1 MLTRVYLGLFDGHLQ
16 NQWPSVL
23 AHISQTSLQQFY
35 HRLSE
40 LIFQRELSIID
51 FTLNYPPIR
60 NNLTSASLLS
70 MLIETDYLNYPPI
83 RNNLTSASLLS
94 VIIEM
99 DYNLLGMKA
108 RTVPRCRSAIC
119 RARNIFFLSRST
131 KRCNSV
137 FFSLCHLQIVLLTIA
152 NTKIHYFLP
161 K

>member
-1 MLTRVYLGLFDGHLQ
+1 MH
-16 NQWPSVL
+16 
-23 AHISQTSLQQFY
+23 SLLPKDSLLRTY
-35 HRLSE
+35 YVRLSPYIYY
-40 LIFQRELSIID
+40 LCFISFFQPELSIID
-51 FTLNYPPIR
+51 LTLNYPPIR

-94 VIIEM
+94 MIIEM

-108 RTVPRCRSAIC
+108 GTVPRYRAEIC

-137 FFSLCHLQIVLLTIA
+137 FFFALSSVNSIINNCQFK
-152 NTKIHYFLP
+152 NTLIFTEIMILMAI
-161 K
+161 

>member
-1 MLTRVYLGLFDGHLQ
+1 MLKKLLPQHEGLSLLTKMLKLSP
-16 NQWPSVL
+16 PSNANFV
-23 AHISQTSLQQFY
+23 
-35 HRLSE
+35 
-40 LIFQRELSIID
+40 IFQRELSIID

-83 RNNLTSASLLS
+83 RNNLTSVSLLS
-94 VIIEM
+94 MIIEM

-108 RTVPRCRSAIC
+108 RTVPRCRAEIC
-119 RARNIFFLSRST
+119 RARYIFFLSRST

>member
-1 MLTRVYLGLFDGHLQ
+1 MDEV
-16 NQWPSVL
+16 
-23 AHISQTSLQQFY
+23 
-35 HRLSE
+35 
-40 LIFQRELSIID
+40 FQRELSIID

-94 VIIEM
+94 MIIEM

-108 RTVPRCRSAIC
+108 RTVPRCRSEIC
-119 RARNIFFLSRST
+119 RARNIVFLSRST

-137 FFSLCHLQIVLLTIA
+137 FFSLCQLQIVLQQLPIQKYIIFYRNNDFNGDLTCVRGRKA
-152 NTKIHYFLP
+152 PSVQCRALP
-161 K
+161 LALVAVYHIS

>member
-1 MLTRVYLGLFDGHLQ
+1 MGGVFIFT
-16 NQWPSVL
+16 
-23 AHISQTSLQQFY
+23 FY
-35 HRLSE
+35 TVILIYRL
-40 LIFQRELSIID
+40 FQRELSIID
-51 FTLNYPPIR
+51 FALNYPPIR

-94 VIIEM
+94 MIIEM

-108 RTVPRCRSAIC
+108 RTVPRCR
-119 RARNIFFLSRST
+119 ARNLFFLSQST

-152 NTKIHYFLP
+152 NTKIHYFFTEI
-161 K
+161 

>member
-1 MLTRVYLGLFDGHLQ
+1 MVNALQLLLHPPLLCVVAFSHVAWLF
-16 NQWPSVL
+16 
-23 AHISQTSLQQFY
+23 
-35 HRLSE
+35 
-40 LIFQRELSIID
+40 FQRELSIID

-70 MLIETDYLNYPPI
+70 VLIETDYLNYPPI

-94 VIIEM
+94 MIIEM
-99 DYNLLGMKA
+99 DYNLLGMTA
-108 RTVPRCRSAIC
+108 RTVLRCRVEICRAEIC

-137 FFSLCHLQIVLLTIA
+137 FSSLCHLQIVLLTIA

>member
-1 MLTRVYLGLFDGHLQ
+1 MVSVSGYEARGLHRFAVEHLL
-16 NQWPSVL
+16 SVCV
-23 AHISQTSLQQFY
+23 
-35 HRLSE
+35 
-40 LIFQRELSIID
+40 FQRELSIID

-83 RNNLTSASLLS
+83 RNNLTYASLLS
-94 VIIEM
+94 MIIEM

-108 RTVPRCRSAIC
+108 RTVPRCRSEIC

-137 FFSLCHLQIVLLTIA
+137 FLALCHLQIVLLTFA
-152 NTKIHYFLP
+152 NTKIHYFFTEIRILMAI
-161 K
+161 

>member
-1 MLTRVYLGLFDGHLQ
+1 MCSQQGAHAVFQLGKPSFKKENLFHF
-16 NQWPSVL
+16 
-23 AHISQTSLQQFY
+23 I
-35 HRLSE
+35 
-40 LIFQRELSIID
+40 QRDLSILD

-94 VIIEM
+94 MIIEM

-108 RTVPRCRSAIC
+108 RTVPRCRAEIC
-119 RARNIFFLSRST
+119 RARNILFLSRST

-137 FFSLCHLQIVLLTIA
+137 FFRSVIC
-152 NTKIHYFLP
+152 K
-161 K
+161 

>member
-1 MLTRVYLGLFDGHLQ
+1 MHICVIVLQ
-16 NQWPSVL
+16 V
-23 AHISQTSLQQFY
+23 
-35 HRLSE
+35 
-40 LIFQRELSIID
+40 FQRELSIID

-70 MLIETDYLNYPPI
+70 VLIDTDYLNYPPI

-94 VIIEM
+94 MTIEM

-108 RTVPRCRSAIC
+108 GTVPRCRAEIR

-131 KRCNSV
+131 RISV

-161 K
+161 KQ

>member
-1 MLTRVYLGLFDGHLQ
+1 MGVF
-16 NQWPSVL
+16 
-23 AHISQTSLQQFY
+23 
-35 HRLSE
+35 
-40 LIFQRELSIID
+40 FQRELSIID

-60 NNLTSASLLS
+60 NILTSASLLS

-94 VIIEM
+94 MIIEM

-108 RTVPRCRSAIC
+108 RTVPRCRAEIC
-119 RARNIFFLSRST
+119 CARNKFFLSRST

-152 NTKIHYFLP
+152 NTKNTLFFYQNNDFNGDLTCVRGRKAPAVPCRAVPCHLR
-161 K
+161 

>member
-1 MLTRVYLGLFDGHLQ
+1 MTITVIYGNLRKGL
-16 NQWPSVL
+16 
-23 AHISQTSLQQFY
+23 
-35 HRLSE
+35 
-40 LIFQRELSIID
+40 FQRELSIMD

-83 RNNLTSASLLS
+83 QNNLTSASLQS
-94 VIIEM
+94 MTIEM

-108 RTVPRCRSAIC
+108 RTVPRCRAEIC

-137 FFSLCHLQIVLLTIA
+137 FFSLCHLAISIINNCKYK
-152 NTKIHYFLP
+152 NTLFFTEIMNLMAI
-161 K
+161 

>member
-1 MLTRVYLGLFDGHLQ
+1 MRTQNILSKTWPNLKRCPFTNIVQIILKRKSFATVYYLCF
-16 NQWPSVL
+16 
-23 AHISQTSLQQFY
+23 
-35 HRLSE
+35 
-40 LIFQRELSIID
+40 FQRELSIID
-51 FTLNYPPIR
+51 FTLNYPPIK

-94 VIIEM
+94 MIIEM

-108 RTVPRCRSAIC
+108 RTVPHCRAEIC

-137 FFSLCHLQIVLLTIA
+137 FFRSVIC
-152 NTKIHYFLP
+152 K
-161 K
+161 

>member
-1 MLTRVYLGLFDGHLQ
+1 MD
-16 NQWPSVL
+16 
-23 AHISQTSLQQFY
+23 
-35 HRLSE
+35 
-40 LIFQRELSIID
+40 IFQRELSIID

-94 VIIEM
+94 MIIEI

-108 RTVPRCRSAIC
+108 RTVPRAVPEIYFSFPEALRGVIPY
-119 RARNIFFLSRST
+119 
-131 KRCNSV
+131 

-152 NTKIHYFLP
+152 NTKIHYFYRNNDFNGDLTCVRGRKAPAVPCRALP
-161 K
+161 LALVAVYHIF

>member
-1 MLTRVYLGLFDGHLQ
+1 ML
-16 NQWPSVL
+16 
-23 AHISQTSLQQFY
+23 
-35 HRLSE
+35 
-40 LIFQRELSIID
+40 FQRELSIIDFTLNYPPIRKID

-70 MLIETDYLNYPPI
+70 MLIETDYLNYPSI

-94 VIIEM
+94 MIIEM

-108 RTVPRCRSAIC
+108 GTVPRCRVEIC

-131 KRCNSV
+131 KRCNTV

-152 NTKIHYFLP
+152 NTKIHYFYRNNGFNGDLTCVRGRKAP
-161 K
+161 AVPCHLR